1 MEHLVSFGND
11 AWGLLP
17 RLAMPDLVPPAVMFS
32 LFEEDP
38 RGRYRAAL
46 QKLSGTE
53 GHTRAASH
61 PALTPAMMHQLVLRA
76 AWDSVFREV
85 RGDRMGMLCQH
96 VDVMT
101 GTSADAPR
109 SSVVLI
115 KSTDPPGRRWL
126 ATRATEYRGKTV
138 CWCVPFDAVTGD
150 RVDMELNRENMTTL
164 DAL

>member
-11 AWGLLP
+11 AWGVIP
-17 RLAMPDLVPPAVMFS
+17 RLEMPDLLPPGVMFS

-53 GHTRAASH
+53 GRTGAVSH

-76 AWDSVFREV
+76 AWDSVFHEV
-85 RGDRMGMLCQH
+85 RGDRMGLLCQH
-96 VDVMT
+96 
-101 GTSADAPR
+101 GGGSPEFSAEGPR
-109 SSVVLI
+109 SWVVLI

-138 CWCVPFDAVTGD
+138 CWCVPFDAVRGE
-150 RVDMELNRENMTTL
+150 RVDIELSRENMTIL